1 MMFLNGKHHTH
12 FAGAWTILSSS
23 PRACSPPT
31 NPSLTATAFPDMH
44 EIAIVSGFA
53 AAYRLGARYPFTDD
67 KDCKRLFALY
77 LAASHGSRMVSSSHR
92 LLHCVLSLTLP
103 PRSLLST
110 LLRSVLQR
118 SADRDGFFR

>member
-23 PRACSPPT
+23 SSASLRPT
-31 NPSLTATAFPDMH
+31 KSIDDLFRSADMH

-53 AAYRLGARYPFTDD
+53 AAYRIGARYPFTDD

-77 LAASHGSRMVSSSHR
+77 LAASHGSRMVSLSCSR
-92 LLHCVLSLTLP
+92 ARWVLLGRYQLSRT
-103 PRSLLST
+103 
-110 LLRSVLQR
+110 
-118 SADRDGFFR
+118 